1 MRFPSTITPQQI
13 CSTYQAECL
22 GNPQFPIVGL
32 NEIHVVQTGEITFV
46 DHPKY
51 YQKALKSNASVIII
65 DKVPEIPHDKTL
77 IVFPDPFTIFKAL
90 IEQYSPMK
98 PSRQLVA
105 ESAEIGEGT
114 ILQPGVFVGENVR
127 IGKNCLIH
135 ANVSIYQNTRIGNT
149 VIIHANSTIGG
160 DAFYVKRRPQGYE
173 KFPSCGSVLIE
184 DDVEIGS
191 GCTIDRGVTHIT
203 QVGQGTKIDNQVHI
217 GHDTILGKHCLIA
230 AQVGISGVVVIEDFV
245 QIWGQ
250 AGIAKDLTIGKGA
263 VVLPKSGVMRSLP
276 GGKAYLG
283 APAEEVKAVMRQ
295 WIAIRKL
302 PQIIRK
308 FKI

>member
-1 MRFPSTITPQQI
+1 MRFPATITPEEI
-13 CSTYQAECL
+13 CSKFGAVCI
-22 GNPQFPIVGL
+22 GNANLDIEGL
-32 NEIHVVQTGEITFV
+32 NEIHVVQPGEITFV

-51 YQKALKSNASVIII
+51 YQKALKSKASVVII
-65 DKVPEIPHDKTL
+65 DKVPELAHQKTL
-77 IVFPDPFTIFKAL
+77 IVFSDPFTIFKAL
-90 IEQYSPMK
+90 IEEFSPMK
-98 PSRQLVA
+98 PSRQLIA
-105 ESAEIGEGT
+105 ESAQIGEGT
-114 ILQPGVFVGENVR
+114 ILQPGVFVGENVK

-135 ANVSIYQNTRIGNT
+135 ANVSIYQNTSIGDN

-160 DAFYVKRRPQGYE
+160 DAFYVKRRPHGYE

-203 QVGQGTKIDNQVHI
+203 KVGQGTKIDNQVHI

-263 VVLPKSGVMRSLP
+263 IVLPKSGVMRSLA

-283 APAEEVKAVMRQ
+283 APAEEVKAAMRQ

-308 FKI
+308 LKI